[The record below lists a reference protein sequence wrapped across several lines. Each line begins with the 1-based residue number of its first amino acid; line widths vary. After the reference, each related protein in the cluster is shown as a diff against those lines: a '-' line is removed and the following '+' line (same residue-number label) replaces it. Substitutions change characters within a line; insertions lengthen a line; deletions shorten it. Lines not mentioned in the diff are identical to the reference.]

1 MRAPLVRVLRL
12 FTAALALGAAALAH
26 AQPFPSKPIKV
37 VVPYPVGGAVDVMT
51 RLITSHMQQTLG
63 QPVIVENRPG
73 ANANIGPDVVSKAA
87 PDGYTVLATA
97 TYLIAN
103 PLVETGLRWTPKELV
118 PVARFTVAPNV
129 VVVPGGSP
137 SNNVQALVGAAKA
150 RPGELNY
157 GEAGPG
163 APQTMAIEMLKK
175 VAGIE
180 MQSVMYKGSPPVI
193 TDLINETLSMSV
205 LPLNVAMGAISS
217 GRIKALASTSNRRS
231 SLIPD
236 VPTMSETGYPEVT
249 VISWYGLH
257 VPAGTP
263 PEVIAKLSAAVRA
276 AAAAEE
282 VRTRTAGVGG
292 EIAFLDTAAFDAF
305 LREDEVRWQ
314 KFVGALKAR

>member
-1 MRAPLVRVLRL
+1 MRAPSVRVLRL

-175 VAGIE
+175 VAGID

-205 LPLNVAMGAISS
+205 LPLNVAMGAISG

-236 VPTMSETGYPEVT
+236 VPTMAEAGYPEVT

-257 VPAGTP
+257 VPAGTA

-276 AAAAEE
+276 AAAAED

-292 EIAFLDTAAFDAF
+292 EIAFLDTVAFDAF

>member
-236 VPTMSETGYPEVT
+236 VPTMSEAGYPEVT

>member
-1 MRAPLVRVLRL
+1 VLRL

-236 VPTMSETGYPEVT
+236 VPTMSEAGYPEVT

>member
-1 MRAPLVRVLRL
+1 
-12 FTAALALGAAALAH
+12 
-26 AQPFPSKPIKV
+26 
-37 VVPYPVGGAVDVMT
+37 
-51 RLITSHMQQTLG
+51 
-63 QPVIVENRPG
+63 VIVENRPG

-236 VPTMSETGYPEVT
+236 VPTMSEAGYPEVT

>member
-1 MRAPLVRVLRL
+1 
-12 FTAALALGAAALAH
+12 LAH

-236 VPTMSETGYPEVT
+236 VPTMSEAGYPEVT

>member
-1 MRAPLVRVLRL
+1 VLRL
-12 FTAALALGAAALAH
+12 YTAALALGAAALAH

-236 VPTMSETGYPEVT
+236 VPTMSEAGYPEVT